1 MFKQE
6 VARMPKMTNI
16 RKALVIGSGG
26 IVIAQASEFDYS
38 GSQALKA
45 LKEEGIE
52 TVIVNPNVATIQT
65 SRRMADKVYLEPL
78 SVKSV
83 SRIIEKERVDGIL
96 LGFGG
101 QTALNLGIGLHEA
114 GVLDKYGVRVLGCS
128 IETIRMAEDRDLF
141 RRAMWDIGLK
151 VPPSGVARTPGEAVE
166 VSEKLGFP
174 LLVRTSFTLGGQS
187 SSIVRNRDELYEA
200 VSKAL
205 KWSING
211 EVLVERSYFGWKEL
225 EYEYMR
231 DYYGNSVSVA
241 TMEGFD
247 PLGVHTGE
255 KIVVVPIQT
264 LTNKEYHRLREAGLR
279 IVDKLKIV
287 GECNIQFGLNPESGE
302 LIVVEVNPRLSRSSA
317 LASKATGYPLAY
329 LAAKLAL
336 GYRIEELTNKVTGVT
351 KASFEPALDYVV
363 VKFPRWDFKKF
374 PGNVDRTIGTMMK
387 SVGEVMAIGRTF
399 EEALQK
405 AVRMLQIGKAGV
417 AGNEGEEDDVP
428 SDLAEFLKPSDERL
442 FNVVRAM
449 KRGVSVEEISRVTG
463 IDKWF
468 LYRVLNIICV
478 DSELRSLRGE
488 EDEDRLV
495 DKIREAKRLGFS
507 DVQIAKRLGWSEDEV
522 RSFRVKHGVKPV
534 FKLIDTMAAE
544 WESVTNYLYATY
556 GDEASDVSE
565 SSGKRKVVILGAGTN
580 RIGSSVEFDYCT
592 MHTVWSMKE
601 EGFDEVIVVNNNP
614 ETVSTDYDMSDKL
627 YFEELSFERVM
638 DIVEAENPEGV
649 VVTMGGQDPI
659 NITQKLYKH
668 GVRILGTSP
677 LSIDFAEDRAKF
689 SLLLDNLGIKQP
701 VWTRVTSIEE
711 AVLKAREIGYPV
723 LIRPSY
729 VLSGAAMNVAAN
741 EEELVEYI
749 RNATRISP
757 EHSVVIS
764 KFFERA
770 YEAEVDAISDGEDVF
785 IGGVME
791 HLEYAGT
798 HSGDATIIIPPQ
810 RLTEDVVEK
819 IKDCTTRI
827 AKELR
832 IVGAFNIQYLVRD
845 SEVYVIEANVR
856 ASRTMPFVSKTRGIP
871 LIWLAG
877 KLIAR
882 RKLKEFKDVLKYN
895 ERTVGVKVPV
905 FSFVRLKGAD
915 PVLGVEMRSTG
926 EVACVGYDF
935 INTFTRAWES
945 SGLSLPS
952 RNDIIFITVR
962 DEDKP
967 RALKLASMLKE
978 MGFAIAATRRTRDF
992 LVSNG
997 LRDVILVKRLSEKS
1011 EDGVDSISFLASGKV
1026 GLVINTPDLR
1036 DKSTLE
1042 DMYVIRRTAV
1052 EFAIPVITSLEVA
1065 EKIVEAIR
1073 FKNNNDGSEKPC
1085 SLDEY
1090 HRDLPLSIY
1099 V

>member
-1 MFKQE
+1 
-6 VARMPKMTNI
+6 MPRRSDI

-26 IVIAQASEFDYS
+26 IVIAQAAEFDYS

-52 TVIVNPNVATIQT
+52 TVIVNPNIATIQT
-65 SRRMADKVYLEPL
+65 SRRMADRVYLEPL
-78 SVKSV
+78 TVKSLAK
-83 SRIIEKERVDGIL
+83 IIEEEGVDGIL

-101 QTALNLGIGLHEA
+101 QTALNLGISLNEA
-114 GVLDKYGVRVLGCS
+114 GVLNKYGVNVLGCS

-141 RRAMWDIGLK
+141 RKAMLEIGLK
-151 VPPSGVARTPGEAVE
+151 VPPSGVARSPWEALE
-166 VSEKLGFP
+166 VSERLGFP

-187 SSIVRNRDELYEA
+187 SSIARSRDELYEA

-231 DYYGNSVSVA
+231 DYYGNGVSVA

-264 LTNKEYHRLREAGLR
+264 LTNKEYHMLREAGLR

-287 GECNIQFGLNPESGE
+287 GECNIQFGLDPKSRE

-336 GYRIEELTNKVTGVT
+336 GYRIEELMNKVTGVT

-405 AVRMLQIGKAGV
+405 AVRMLQIGRIGV
-417 AGNEGEEDDVP
+417 VGNNGEEEDFP
-428 SDLAEFLKPSDERL
+428 SDLADFLKPTDERL
-442 FNVVRAM
+442 FNIVKAL
-449 KRGVSVEEISRVTG
+449 KKGVGVEEISRVTG

-468 LYRVLNIICV
+468 LYRVLNIVKV
-478 DSELRSLRGE
+478 DSELKTLRGE
-488 EDEDRLV
+488 KDEEKLIE
-495 DKIREAKRLGFS
+495 KIKEAKRLGFS
-507 DVQIAKRLGWSEDEV
+507 DVQIARRLGWSEDEV
-522 RSFRVKHGVKPV
+522 RDFRVKHGVKPI

-556 GDEASDVSE
+556 GDEANDVPE
-565 SSGKRKVVILGAGTN
+565 STGKRKAIILGAGTN

-659 NITQKLYKH
+659 NIAQNLYKH
-668 GVRILGTSP
+668 GVKILGTSP

-701 VWTRVTSIEE
+701 AWTSVTSIEE
-711 AVLKAREIGYPV
+711 AVSRAREIGYPV

-764 KFFERA
+764 KFFEQA
-770 YEAEVDAISDGEDVF
+770 YEAEVDAVSDGKDVF

-810 RLTEDVVEK
+810 RLTDDVVEK
-819 IKDCTTRI
+819 IKDYTVRI
-827 AKELR
+827 AKQLR
-832 IVGAFNIQYLVRD
+832 IVGAFNIQYLVKD

-856 ASRTMPFVSKTRGIP
+856 ASRTAPFVSKTGGIP

-877 KLIAR
+877 KLIAG
-882 RKLKEFKDVLKYN
+882 RKLMEFKDLLRRN
-895 ERTVGVKVPV
+895 DRIIGVKVPV
-905 FSFVRLKGAD
+905 FSFMRLKGVD

-926 EVACVGYDF
+926 EVACIGYDF

-945 SGLSLPS
+945 SGLSLPFK
-952 RNDIIFITVR
+952 NDVIFITVR

-967 RALKLASMLKE
+967 KALKLALMLKE
-978 MGFAIAATRRTRDF
+978 IGFTIAATLRTRDF

-997 LRDVILVKRLSEKS
+997 VNNVILVKRISEKS
-1011 EDGVDSISFLASGKV
+1011 EDGVDSISFLSSGKI

-1036 DKSTLE
+1036 DKNTLE
-1042 DMYVIRRTAV
+1042 DMYAIRRTAI
-1052 EFAIPVITSLEVA
+1052 EFAIPVVTSLEVA
-1065 EKIVEAIR
+1065 EKIIEAIR
-1073 FKNNNDGSEKPC
+1073 FKNNNNGCGKPY
-1085 SLDEY
+1085 SLDDY
-1090 HRDLPLSIY
+1090 HGDLPLSIY

>member
-1 MFKQE
+1 MP
-6 VARMPKMTNI
+6 RMSNI

-26 IVIAQASEFDYS
+26 IVIAQAAEFDYS

-52 TVIVNPNVATIQT
+52 TVIVNPNIATIQT

-78 SVKSV
+78 TVKSV

-114 GVLDKYGVRVLGCS
+114 GVLDKYGVKVLGCS

-141 RRAMWDIGLK
+141 RRAMWEIGLK
-151 VPPSGVARTPGEAVE
+151 VPPSSIARTPEEAIE
-166 VSEKLGFP
+166 ASESLGFP

-187 SSIVRNRDELYEA
+187 SGIARNRSELYDA

-205 KWSING
+205 KWSINR
-211 EVLVERSYFGWKEL
+211 EVLIERSYYGWKEL

-279 IVDKLKIV
+279 IVDKLGIV
-287 GECNIQFGLNPESGE
+287 GECNIQFGLNPENGD

-363 VKFPRWDFKKF
+363 VKIPRWDFKKF
-374 PGNVDRTIGTMMK
+374 GNVDRTIGTMMK

-405 AVRMLQIGKAGV
+405 AVRMLQIGRVGV
-417 AGNEGEEDDVP
+417 VGNEGEEGGVP
-428 SDLAEFLKPSDERL
+428 SDLTEFLKPSDERL
-442 FNVVRAM
+442 FNIVRAL
-449 KRGVSVEEISRVTG
+449 KAGVSVDEISSATG

-468 LYRVLNIICV
+468 LYRILSIIRV
-478 DSELRSLRGE
+478 DSELKSLRGGKDE
-488 EDEDRLV
+488 EEIV
-495 DKIREAKRLGFS
+495 EKIKEAKRLGFS
-507 DVQIAKRLGWSEDEV
+507 DVQIARRLGWSEDEV
-522 RSFRVKHGVKPV
+522 RSFRIKHGVKPV

-556 GDEASDVSE
+556 GDEANDVSE
-565 SSGKRKVVILGAGTN
+565 TTGRRKVVILGAGTN

-601 EGFDEVIVVNNNP
+601 EGFDEAIVVNNNP

-638 DIVEAENPEGV
+638 DIVEAEKPEGV

-659 NITQKLYKH
+659 NISQKLYEH

-701 VWTRVTSIEE
+701 VWTRVTSMEE
-711 AVLKAREIGYPV
+711 AVAKAREIGYPV

-764 KFFERA
+764 KFFEQA
-770 YEAEVDAISDGEDVF
+770 YEAEVDAVSDGEEVF

-798 HSGDATIIIPPQ
+798 HSGDATIVLPPQ
-810 RLTEDVVEK
+810 RLTEDIVEK
-819 IKDCTTRI
+819 IKDYTVRI

-832 IVGAFNIQYLVRD
+832 IIGAFNIQYLVKG

-877 KLIAR
+877 KLIAG
-882 RKLKEFKDVLKYN
+882 RKLSEFKDSLKYN
-895 ERTVGVKVPV
+895 GRAIGVKVPV

-926 EVACVGYDF
+926 EVACIGYDF
-935 INTFTRAWES
+935 INTFIRAWES
-945 SGLSLPS
+945 SGLRLPS
-952 RNDIIFITVR
+952 KNDIIFITVR

-967 RALKLASMLKE
+967 KALKLALNLKE
-978 MGFAIAATRRTRDF
+978 MGFTIAATRRTRDF

-997 LRDVILVKRLSEKS
+997 LNDVILVRRLSEKS
-1011 EDGVDSISFLASGKV
+1011 DDGVDATSFLASGRIGMV
-1026 GLVINTPDLR
+1026 VNTPDPK

-1042 DMYVIRRTAV
+1042 DMYTIRRTAV

-1073 FKNNNDGSEKPC
+1073 FKNNNGGEQEPY